1 MKSVKLNLVKSSS
14 KKLKEKEM
22 TIISGGY
29 KCGCGCASSGGSD
42 NTNSSA
48 SSNNKS

>member
-22 TIISGGY
+22 KIISGAY
-29 KCGCGCASSGGSD
+29 KCCSGCDSSGGYE

>member
-22 TIISGGY
+22 KIISGGADVLVQEVLTTQILLPVATI
-29 KCGCGCASSGGSD
+29 KVS
-42 NTNSSA
+42 
-48 SSNNKS
+48 KS